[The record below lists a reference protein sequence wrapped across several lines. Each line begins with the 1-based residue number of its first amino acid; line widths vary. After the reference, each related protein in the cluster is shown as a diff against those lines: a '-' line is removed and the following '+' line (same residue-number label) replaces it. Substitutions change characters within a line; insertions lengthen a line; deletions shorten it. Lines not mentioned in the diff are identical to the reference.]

1 MQVKTHIIWW
11 KSDEGVLDV
20 AVGSQSL
27 VWQNASFNLSQTK
40 WLSQCFPYV
49 PWVICPWTSQ
59 RGKPCSSLPPDI
71 ARLHQ
76 LLLIWGYLKMSQ
88 TLSGWWF
95 QPLWKILISQ
105 IGSSSQLLGKTKNV
119 PNHQLV
125 MVLPSFFYLKIA
137 RKFGVLHSGIQRH
150 FEERKPVVHPWRNF
164 KPCPVS
170 PQRWLRK
177 KIVPPSKST
186 STVEKSG
193 RFQAWRLSLPNPL
206 RDLGWQT
213 VSNLHP
219 FKLRPERRQE
229 PSPFWNTKF
238 GAIDERYRGWLVN
251 VVTCTGYFCWGLW

>member
-76 LLLIWGYLKMSQ
+76 LLIWGYLKMSQ

-177 KIVPPSKST
+177 KNST
-186 STVEKSG
+186 TIKIDFNCWKKWAFSG
-193 RFQAWRLSLPNPL
+193 LEAEFTQPLTWLGLADGLQSSSLQIATWKASGTFTILKHKIWRNWWEIPWVI
-206 RDLGWQT
+206 G
-213 VSNLHP
+213 
-219 FKLRPERRQE
+219 
-229 PSPFWNTKF
+229 
-238 GAIDERYRGWLVN
+238 
-251 VVTCTGYFCWGLW
+251 